1 MNFIIVKVRN
11 YIYTMVCEDV
21 KQIIYSY
28 TYTGKD
34 PATYE
39 LYCDYYDKLYD
50 FITKDFCIHKNYL
63 RGSTIK
69 IIMDLNELKVEHIKK
84 MSRPCVFNYMNFSN
98 QHIKQW
104 FNEISS
110 GNRGF
115 LSHAKDEFSELFYD
129 QTIIDEYFRQIFKIK
144 LLRQELAFDEDG
156 TIIDK

>member
-63 RGSTIK
+63 HGSTIK
-69 IIMDLNELKVEHIKK
+69 IIMDLNKDKVEHIKK
-84 MSRPCVFNYMNFSN
+84 RRLRTQLS
-98 QHIKQW
+98 IEKLTA
-104 FNEISS
+104 SS
-110 GNRGF
+110 LEF
-115 LSHAKDEFSELFYD
+115 LSSLDETQYFEKRPFLSKKNDHIMLIRKFPKFSKYQKCLKS
-129 QTIIDEYFRQIFKIK
+129 I
-144 LLRQELAFDEDG
+144 
-156 TIIDK
+156 